1 MHIKEHYGMVTVEDI
16 IEYLTR
22 IIAEDRLSGNRVGL
36 LNSQRAA
43 GFLMTAANAYGDKQT
58 ARRFQLLAAEAA
70 NKNEELDRNRD

>member
-1 MHIKEHYGMVTVEDI
+1 MVTVEDI

-43 GFLMTAANAYGDKQT
+43 AFLMAAANAHGDKQT

>member
-1 MHIKEHYGMVTVEDI
+1 MVTVEDI

-43 GFLMTAANAYGDKQT
+43 GFLMTAANANGDKQT
-58 ARRFQLLAAEAA
+58 AQRFRLLAAEAA